1 MKNQNENRNVAI
13 RVNHVSKSFKLPL
26 DKASSLKQAIFNSI
40 SGKKGYRE
48 QQVLQDISFTVN
60 KGDFIGIVG
69 RNGSGKS
76 TLLKLMAQI
85 YYPESGNIDI
95 DGILVPFIELG
106 VGFSPELTGHDNVY
120 LNGALMGFST
130 KEIDAMYDDIV
141 EFAELGTFMEQK
153 IKNYSSGML
162 VRLAFSMAI
171 RAQSD
176 ILLLDEILAVGDEAF
191 QRKCYAYFAKLRRE
205 KKTVV
210 LVTHS
215 MDSVQRFCNRAIL
228 IHDGELK
235 IDGNPLKVAQAYQEL
250 NGQRLDLENLE
261 SQFESS
267 EKSEQKSAEEQE
279 LERQRQENVDV
290 KVAHRITA
298 SKLYF
303 HIVFKVKRDLEDPVI
318 TFVINSEVGEIV
330 FRVASDDKNV
340 NIPVRMHGGQTYH
353 ADIEVDNIF
362 PNGFFS
368 VQVAVKKE
376 DRSDNYLMYNNVL
389 LFEVHSPVDVSQ
401 NWKPPFSFTLS
412 QTQE

>member
-1 MKNQNENRNVAI
+1 MCGSEKDVAI
-13 RVNHVSKSFKLPL
+13 EVKKVSKSFKLPL
-26 DKASSLKQAIFNSI
+26 EKSTSLKQALFNAI
-40 SGKKGYRE
+40 QGKKGFE
-48 QQVLQDISFTVN
+48 EHQVLRDISFKIY

-85 YYPESGNIDI
+85 YYPDSGEITVN
-95 DGILVPFIELG
+95 GVLVPFIELG

-141 EFAELGTFMEQK
+141 DFAELGQFMEQK

-228 IHDGELK
+228 IHDGDLK
-235 IDGNPLKVAQAYQEL
+235 IDGSPLEVAQAYQEL
-250 NGQRLDLENLE
+250 NNQRLDLASLE
-261 SQFESS
+261 SQFDTGETS
-267 EKSEQKSAEEQE
+267 EEKAQKEAELQ
-279 LERQRQENVDV
+279 QREENVDV
-290 KVAHRITA
+290 TISHRVTPDKID
-298 SKLYF
+298 F
-303 HIVFKVKRDLEDPVI
+303 DLEVMPKRKLDDAVL
-318 TFVINSEVGEIV
+318 TFVINSEVGEII
-330 FRVASDDKNV
+330 FRVATDDKNV
-340 NIPVRMHGGQTYH
+340 NKVIDFTPGVLSQVHLS
-353 ADIEVDNIF
+353 IDNIF
-362 PNGFFS
+362 PNGIFS
-368 VQVAVKKE
+368 VQVAVKKK
-376 DRSDNYLMYNNVL
+376 DRSENYLMINNAL
-389 LFEVHSPVDVSQ
+389 LFEVHAPVDVNQ
-401 NWKPPFSFTLS
+401 NWKPPFTFTIS
-412 QTQE
+412 PVKE

>member
-1 MKNQNENRNVAI
+1 MSEQQVAI
-13 RVNHVSKSFKLPL
+13 EVRDVFKSFKLPIE
-26 DKASSLKQAIFNSI
+26 KSSSLKQSIFNAI
-40 SGKKGYRE
+40 QGKKGYRE
-48 QQVLQDISFTVN
+48 QQVLRDISFTIN

-85 YYPESGNIDI
+85 YHPDSGSITVN
-95 DGILVPFIELG
+95 GVLVPFIELG

-120 LNGALMGFST
+120 LNGALMGFSV

-141 EFAELGTFMEQK
+141 DFAELGPYMEQK

-228 IHDGELK
+228 IHDGDLK
-235 IDGNPLKVAQAYQEL
+235 IDGSPLEVAQAYQEL
-250 NGQRLDLENLE
+250 NSERLNLNNLE
-261 SQFESS
+261 EQFSNAMD
-267 EKSEQKSAEEQE
+267 SALQDEERILLEEQ
-279 LERQRQENVDV
+279 QAHNAVMSIV
-290 KVAHRITA
+290 HRIDA
-298 SKLYF
+298 DKLIF
-303 HIVFKVKRDLEDPVI
+303 DVQIDPKRDLEDAVF

-340 NIPVRMHGGQTYH
+340 NVPIDFTQGHRSTVHL
-353 ADIEVDNIF
+353 EVDNIF
-362 PNGFFS
+362 PNGIFS
-368 VQVAVKKE
+368 VQLAIKRS
-376 DRSDNYLMYNNVL
+376 DRSENYVMMNNAL
-389 LFEVHSPVDVSQ
+389 LFEVHAPVDVSQ
-401 NWKPPFSFTLS
+401 NWKPPFSFTVGV
-412 QTQE
+412 

>member
-1 MKNQNENRNVAI
+1 MSVNSKEVAI
-13 RVNHVSKSFKLPL
+13 QVSNVSKSFKLPL
-26 DKASSLKQAIFNSI
+26 EKASSLKQAIFNAL
-40 SGKKGYRE
+40 SGKKGYE
-48 QQVLQDISFTVN
+48 EHQVLRDISFTIN

-85 YYPESGNIDI
+85 YYPETGSITVNGV
-95 DGILVPFIELG
+95 LVPFIELG

-141 EFAELGTFMEQK
+141 DFAELGEFMEQK

-228 IHDGELK
+228 IHDGDLK
-235 IDGNPLKVAQAYQEL
+235 IDGSPLEVAQAYQEL
-250 NGQRLDLENLE
+250 NNQRLDLANLE
-261 SQFESS
+261 SQFSGVNEDS
-267 EKSEQKSAEEQE
+267 ERNRE
-279 LERQRQENVDV
+279 LDEMKRQRRENIDIDIS
-290 KVAHRITA
+290 HSI
-298 SKLYF
+298 SNDKLAF
-303 HIVFKVKRDLEDPVI
+303 DIDLKPKRTLEDAVL

-340 NIPVRMHGGQTYH
+340 NQNIDFVEGHDSH
-353 ADIEVDNIF
+353 VHLEVDNIF
-362 PNGFFS
+362 PNGIFS
-368 VQVAVKKE
+368 VQVAVKKA
-376 DRSDNYLMYNNVL
+376 DRSDNYLMANNVL
-389 LFEVHSPVDVSQ
+389 LFEVHAPVDVSQ
-401 NWKPPFSFTLS
+401 NWKPPFQFTV
-412 QTQE
+412 TPKKD

>member
-1 MKNQNENRNVAI
+1 MAVQHEKQIAI
-13 RVNHVSKSFKLPL
+13 GVKDISKSFKLPL
-26 DKASSLKQAIFNSI
+26 EKASSLKQAIFNTLR
-40 SGKKGYRE
+40 GEKGYE
-48 QQVLQDISFTVN
+48 EHQVLRDISFN
-60 KGDFIGIVG
+60 IYKGDFIGIVG

-85 YYPESGNIDI
+85 YCPDSGQIDI
-95 DGILVPFIELG
+95 DGVLVPFIELG

-141 EFAELGTFMEQK
+141 EFAELGAFMEQK

-228 IHDGELK
+228 IHDGDLK
-235 IDGNPLKVAQAYQEL
+235 IDGTPLEVAQAYQEL
-250 NGQRLDLENLE
+250 NSQRLDLQNLE
-261 SQFESS
+261 GQFVGS
-267 EKSEQKSAEEQE
+267 ENSVEKSAESEE
-279 LERQRQENVDV
+279 LERQKKENIDLKIEHSVNNEKLVFDLTLMP
-290 KVAHRITA
+290 HR
-298 SKLYF
+298 
-303 HIVFKVKRDLEDPVI
+303 HLEDAVL

-340 NIPVRMHGGQTYH
+340 NVPISFDEGKVVQAHI
-353 ADIEVDNIF
+353 AIDNIF
-362 PNGFFS
+362 PNGVFS
-368 VQVAVKKE
+368 VQVAVKKA
-376 DRSDNYLMYNNVL
+376 DRSDNYLMANNIL
-389 LFEVHSPVDVSQ
+389 LFEVHAPVDVSQ
-401 NWKPPFSFTLS
+401 NWKPPFSFDLF
-412 QTQE
+412 QGE

>member
-1 MKNQNENRNVAI
+1 MVALKDDVAI
-13 RVNHVSKSFKLPL
+13 EVKGVSKSFKLPL
-26 DKASSLKQAIFNSI
+26 EKASSLKQAIFNTI
-40 SGKKGYRE
+40 GGKKGYE
-48 QQVLQDISFTVN
+48 EHQVLRDISFKIN

-85 YYPESGNIDI
+85 YYPDSGSIDI
-95 DGILVPFIELG
+95 NGVLVPFIELG

-141 EFAELGTFMEQK
+141 DFAELGQFMEQK

-205 KKTVV
+205 KKTVI

-228 IHDGELK
+228 IHDGDLK
-235 IDGNPLKVAQAYQEL
+235 IDGSPLEVAQAYQEL
-250 NGQRLDLENLE
+250 NSQRLDLANLE
-261 SQFESS
+261 SQFDGSENSS
-267 EKSEQKSAEEQE
+267 ESNEKEEE
-279 LERQRQENVDV
+279 RRQREENVDFV
-290 KVAHRITA
+290 LSHRVDTDKIH
-298 SKLYF
+298 F
-303 HIVFKVKRDLEDPVI
+303 DLEIIPKNKLEDAVL
-318 TFVINSEVGEIV
+318 TFVVNSEVGEIV
-330 FRVASDDKNV
+330 FRVATDDKNV
-340 NIPVRMHGGQTYH
+340 NKRIDFIPGKRTKVHL
-353 ADIEVDNIF
+353 AVDNIF
-362 PNGFFS
+362 PNGIFS

-376 DRSDNYLMYNNVL
+376 DRSENYLMANNAL
-389 LFEVHSPVDVSQ
+389 LFEVHAPVEVSQ
-401 NWKPPFSFTLS
+401 NWKPPFTLS
-412 QTQE
+412 LSPAEE

>member
-1 MKNQNENRNVAI
+1 MFNSEKDVAI
-13 RVNHVSKSFKLPL
+13 EVKEVSKSFKLPL
-26 DKASSLKQAIFNSI
+26 EKSTSLKQALFNALQ
-40 SGKKGYRE
+40 GKKGFE
-48 QQVLQDISFTVN
+48 EHQVLRDISFKIY

-85 YYPESGNIDI
+85 YYPDSGEITV
-95 DGILVPFIELG
+95 DGVLVPFIELG

-141 EFAELGTFMEQK
+141 DFAELGQFMEQK

-228 IHDGELK
+228 IHDGDLK
-235 IDGNPLKVAQAYQEL
+235 IDGSPLEVAQAYQEL
-250 NGQRLDLENLE
+250 NNQRLDLASLE
-261 SQFESS
+261 SQFDTGETS
-267 EKSEQKSAEEQE
+267 EEKAQKDEE
-279 LERQRQENVDV
+279 LHQREENVDV
-290 KVAHRITA
+290 TISQRIT
-298 SKLYF
+298 SEKIDF
-303 HIVFKVKRDLEDPVI
+303 DLEIIPKRKLDDAVL
-318 TFVINSEVGEIV
+318 TFVINSEVGEII
-330 FRVASDDKNV
+330 FRVATDDKNV
-340 NIPVRMHGGQTYH
+340 NEVIDFIPGVVSHVH
-353 ADIEVDNIF
+353 LSIDNIF
-362 PNGFFS
+362 PNGIFS
-368 VQVAVKKE
+368 VQVAVKKK
-376 DRSDNYLMYNNVL
+376 DRSENYLMINNAL
-389 LFEVHSPVDVSQ
+389 LFEIHAPVDVSQ
-401 NWKPPFSFTLS
+401 NWKPPFTFAISPVK
-412 QTQE
+412 E

>member
-1 MKNQNENRNVAI
+1 MFNSEKDVAI
-13 RVNHVSKSFKLPL
+13 EVKEVSKSFKLPL
-26 DKASSLKQAIFNSI
+26 EKSTSLKQALFNALQ
-40 SGKKGYRE
+40 GKKGFE
-48 QQVLQDISFTVN
+48 EHQVLRDISFKIY

-85 YYPESGNIDI
+85 YYPDSGEITV
-95 DGILVPFIELG
+95 DGVLVPFIELG

-141 EFAELGTFMEQK
+141 DFAELGQFMEQK

-228 IHDGELK
+228 IHDGDLK
-235 IDGNPLKVAQAYQEL
+235 IDGSPLEVAQAYQEL
-250 NGQRLDLENLE
+250 NNQRLDLASLE
-261 SQFESS
+261 SQFDTGETS
-267 EKSEQKSAEEQE
+267 EEKAQKDEE
-279 LERQRQENVDV
+279 LHQREENVDV
-290 KVAHRITA
+290 TISHRIT
-298 SKLYF
+298 SEKIDF
-303 HIVFKVKRDLEDPVI
+303 DLEIIPKRKLDDAVL
-318 TFVINSEVGEIV
+318 TFVINSEVGEII
-330 FRVASDDKNV
+330 FRVATDDKNV
-340 NIPVRMHGGQTYH
+340 NEVIDFIPGVVSHVH
-353 ADIEVDNIF
+353 LSIDNIF
-362 PNGFFS
+362 PNGIFS
-368 VQVAVKKE
+368 VQVAVKKK
-376 DRSDNYLMYNNVL
+376 DRSENYLMINNAL
-389 LFEVHSPVDVSQ
+389 LFEIHAPVDVSQ
-401 NWKPPFSFTLS
+401 NWKPPFTFAISPVK
-412 QTQE
+412 E

>member
-1 MKNQNENRNVAI
+1 MVAMNDDI
-13 RVNHVSKSFKLPL
+13 AIEVKDVSKSFKLPL
-26 DKASSLKQAIFNSI
+26 EKASSLKQAIFNAV
-40 SGKKGYRE
+40 SGKKGYE
-48 QQVLQDISFTVN
+48 EHQVLRDISFKIN

-85 YYPESGNIDI
+85 YYPDSGSININ
-95 DGILVPFIELG
+95 GVLVPFIELG

-141 EFAELGTFMEQK
+141 DFAELGQFMEQK

-228 IHDGELK
+228 IHDGDLK
-235 IDGNPLKVAQAYQEL
+235 IDGTPLEVAQAYQEL
-250 NGQRLDLENLE
+250 NSQRLDLANLE
-261 SQFESS
+261 SQFSGGDTEMSIS
-267 EKSEQKSAEEQE
+267 EKEEE
-279 LERQRQENVDV
+279 TRQRRENVDF
-290 KVAHRITA
+290 KISHEITD
-298 SKLYF
+298 SEL
-303 HIVFKVKRDLEDPVI
+303 VFNLDILPKRNLEDAVL

-340 NIPVRMHGGQTYH
+340 NQKIVFSEGKNMHLRLS
-353 ADIEVDNIF
+353 VDNIF
-362 PNGFFS
+362 PNGIFS

-376 DRSDNYLMYNNVL
+376 DRSENYLMANNAW
-389 LFEVHSPVDVSQ
+389 LFEVHAPVDVSQ
-401 NWKPPFSFTLS
+401 NWKPDFDFVLS
-412 QTQE
+412 PMEG

>member
-1 MKNQNENRNVAI
+1 MVKNNKNAEPAI
-13 RVNHVSKSFKLPL
+13 RVSHVSKSFRLPL
-26 DKASSLKQAIFNSI
+26 EKASSLKQAIFNSV
-40 SGKKGYRE
+40 SGKKGYE
-48 QQVLQDISFTVN
+48 EHQVLRDISFTIN

-85 YYPESGNIDI
+85 YHPEEGSIDI
-95 DGILVPFIELG
+95 NGVLVPFIELG

-120 LNGALMGFST
+120 LNGALMGFSS

-141 EFAELGTFMEQK
+141 DFAELGAFMEQK

-191 QRKCYAYFAKLRRE
+191 QRKCYAYFAKLRRD

-228 IHDGELK
+228 IHDGDLK
-235 IDGNPLKVAQAYQEL
+235 IDGTPLEVAQAYQAL
-250 NGQRLDLENLE
+250 NSQRLDLENLE
-261 SQFESS
+261 SQFSQPDEES
-267 EKSEQKSAEEQE
+267 EENDEAKE
-279 LERQRQENVDV
+279 LERQKRDNVDV
-290 KVAHRITA
+290 RISSRQSEDTL
-298 SKLYF
+298 SFDIDLMP
-303 HIVFKVKRDLEDPVI
+303 KRVLEDAVF

-340 NIPVRMHGGQTYH
+340 AVPMEFVPGRTLHVH
-353 ADIEVDNIF
+353 LDIDNIF
-362 PNGFFS
+362 PNGIFS
-368 VQVAVKKE
+368 VQVAVKKS
-376 DRSDNYLMYNNVL
+376 DRSDNYLMANNVL
-389 LFEVHSPVDVSQ
+389 LFEVHAPVDISQ
-401 NWKPPFSFTLS
+401 NWKPPFTFALA
-412 QTQE
+412 EK